1 MDIPELRQPD
11 GRNVVDLADWPQ
23 SQKNGS
29 VSAKKYLLSGERGVE
44 YVVIL
49 IEVLCPAIL
58 S

>member
-29 VSAKKYLLSGERGVE
+29 VSAKKYLLSREHGVE

-49 IEVLCPAIL
+49 IKVLLEAL
-58 S
+58 